1 MEILNEGPKMYII
14 FICSERAEAVLL
26 SKLIIIQ
33 KNEYMENIYN
43 GDKHFDETKIS
54 DAIGGC
60 DLRVKRRL
68 KV

>member
-1 MEILNEGPKMYII
+1 MEILDEGPKMYII

-26 SKLIIIQ
+26 SRLIIIQ
-33 KNEYMENIYN
+33 ENEYMGNISN
-43 GDKHFDETKIS
+43 GDKHFEETKIS

-60 DLRVKRRL
+60 DLRLKRRL